1 LIFIGLMVAALALT
15 VAVGIVLEN
24 TSPTSLTVFGKAIP
38 GLTSQWQVFAAGAAM
53 AIVFMAGMVIVF
65 FGIGRAFRRRE
76 ELRDL
81 RDEREQSVH
90 TLEMEKRRLQRAL
103 EHARSANGGHAQV
116 SAHRVATPSN

>member
-1 LIFIGLMVAALALT
+1 MIFIGLIVATLALT
-15 VAVGIVLEN
+15 VAVGVVLEN

-38 GLTSQWQVFAAGAAM
+38 GITSQWQVFATGAAM
-53 AIVFMAGMVIVF
+53 AIVFMAGMMIVF
-65 FGIGRAFRRRE
+65 FGIGRSLRRRQ

-103 EHARSANGGHAQV
+103 EHARSANGGPAQV
-116 SAHRVATPSN
+116 PPHRVATPSN